1 MILFLGDSFTWG
13 AGLQFEYLFQN
24 GHSVDEINELIPP
37 ETYLE
42 NLDYKSD
49 EYRKKH
55 HFPNLVAKEMNMAY
69 VLGKIGNGGSNNNMS
84 FIINNIGELLMYYP
98 GKIRNVWTN
107 FVLPTPI
114 EMVIVQF
121 TEFMRDASEDWE
133 LNRYTGDFEENNKK
147 EIIKQIEKFNK
158 ACRGKNLKWFGLSW
172 QKDMG
177 NILKKHYP
185 NNFIP
190 IIQDN
195 DEYVSMDKLIL
206 TDEQVDP
213 DPFIRESQ
221 LRICD
226 VLPGISDTHPNSK
239 GHKLIAHSILEKINV

>member
-1 MILFLGDSFTWG
+1 VILFLGDSFTWG

-24 GHSVDEINELIPP
+24 GHSVDEINKLIPP

-84 FIINNIGELLMYYP
+84 FIINNIGELLMYY
-98 GKIRNVWTN
+98 
-107 FVLPTPI
+107 FVLSTPI

-185 NNFIP
+185 DKFIP
-190 IIQDN
+190 ILQDN
-195 DEYVSMDKLIL
+195 DEYVCFADLDI
-206 TDEQVDP
+206 D
-213 DPFIRESQ
+213 RGSQ
-221 LRICD
+221 LRLADIIDKCVD
-226 VLPGISDTHPNSK
+226 SHFSSE
-239 GHKLIAHSILEKINV
+239 GHKLIAKSILEKINV

>member
-1 MILFLGDSFTWG
+1 VILFLGDSFTWG

-24 GHSVDEINELIPP
+24 GHSVDEINKLIPP

-84 FIINNIGELLMYYP
+84 FIINNIGELLMYY
-98 GKIRNVWTN
+98 

-185 NNFIP
+185 DKFIP
-190 IIQDN
+190 ILQDN
-195 DEYVSMDKLIL
+195 DEYVCFADLDI
-206 TDEQVDP
+206 D
-213 DPFIRESQ
+213 RGSQ
-221 LRICD
+221 LRLADIIDKCVD
-226 VLPGISDTHPNSK
+226 SHFSSE
-239 GHKLIAHSILEKINV
+239 GHKLIAKSILEKINV

>member
-24 GHSVDEINELIPP
+24 GHSVDEINKLIPP

-84 FIINNIGELLMYYP
+84 FIINNIGELLMYY
-98 GKIRNVWTN
+98 

-185 NNFIP
+185 DKFIP
-190 IIQDN
+190 ILQDN
-195 DEYVSMDKLIL
+195 DEYVCFADLDI
-206 TDEQVDP
+206 D
-213 DPFIRESQ
+213 RGSQ
-221 LRICD
+221 LRLADIIDKCVD
-226 VLPGISDTHPNSK
+226 SHFSSE
-239 GHKLIAHSILEKINV
+239 GHKLIAKSILEKINV